1 MKGKNVGRLVSR
13 VLSWRKIA
21 MGNHSSRPTIARRLK
36 RSTRVLASRAGC
48 GPHRWRPHSV
58 GSCSKWGLPKEAV
71 TYPLVGSYPTF
82 SPLPKPCGP
91 GGILSVALS
100 LALRPVDVIDHFAR
114 RSPDFPPRSKT
125 FLKALQAE
133 RLPSL
138 PTGGIIAETNEKR
151 TLSSPG

>member
-1 MKGKNVGRLVSR
+1 MADSGMIGKKVGRLISR

-21 MGNHSSRPTIARRLK
+21 KGNHSSRPTIARWLK

-48 GPHRWRPHSV
+48 GSHCWKPHSV

-71 TYPLVGSYPTF
+71 TCSLVGSYPTF
-82 SPLPKPCGP
+82 SPLPNPFGP

-100 LALRPVDVIDHFAR
+100 LVLRPVDVIDHFAR
-114 RSPDFPPRSKT
+114 RSPDFPPSPKAS
-125 FLKALQAE
+125 FKALQAE

-138 PTGGIIAETNEKR
+138 PTRG
-151 TLSSPG
+151 L